1 MQNDSTHAT
10 YGYSWMLHV
19 VEEHSAADSSKAGMC
34 DELDTYLGIGLERT
48 GDIVGWW
55 GVSNPILP

>member
-1 MQNDSTHAT
+1 VQNDSTHAT
-10 YGYSWMLHV
+10 YGYSWMLRA
-19 VEEHSAADSSKAGMC
+19 VEEHSAADSSKAGTR

>member
-1 MQNDSTHAT
+1 
-10 YGYSWMLHV
+10 V

>member
-1 MQNDSTHAT
+1 
-10 YGYSWMLHV
+10 MLRA
-19 VEEHSAADSSKAGMC
+19 VEEHSAADSSKAGMR